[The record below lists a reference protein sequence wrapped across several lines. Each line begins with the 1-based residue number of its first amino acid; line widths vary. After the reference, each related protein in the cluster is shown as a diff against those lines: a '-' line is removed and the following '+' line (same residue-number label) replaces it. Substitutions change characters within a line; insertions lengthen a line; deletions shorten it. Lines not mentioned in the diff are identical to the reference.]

1 VRALVLPSVAAG
13 LLAAFACAPP
23 DIVTNAPGYD
33 SGYDSAALDDGGM
46 TGVDAPTDANASSCH
61 PGSGEFF
68 MPGKYRPATGLYQN
82 KCTAEGMVAYYR
94 ACLGPSATTAK
105 CAAQRDAD
113 AAAGA
118 ACVDCIITPDTA
130 PYYGPIVQHMEV
142 AQENVAGCIELLD
155 PGNTK
160 CASNV
165 QQSVACDV
173 AACSANCP
181 VKDQATFADYSNC
194 VTQADTSVCGMYSKA
209 ADCVYAEADGGPAS
223 RCLQGTFEAFYD
235 LVVPIFCATPQ
246 TVIDSGAPSL
256 DGG

>member
-1 VRALVLPSVAAG
+1 VRALVLPSVAGG

-82 KCTAEGMVAYYR
+82 KCTGLSIVDYYN
-94 ACLGPSATTAK
+94 ACLGPKASTSE
-105 CAAQRDAD
+105 CAARHMIDST
-113 AAAGA
+113 
-118 ACVDCIITPDTA
+118 CVDCIITPDTA

-155 PGNTK
+155 PGNTM
-160 CASNV
+160 CAYNV

-181 VKDQATFADYSNC
+181 VKDQATFDDYNNC
-194 VTQADTSVCGMYSKA
+194 VSQADTGVCANYTKA
-209 ADCVYAEADGGPAS
+209 AGCAYAEADGGAAS
-223 RCLQGTFEAFYD
+223 RCLQATFRDYYYE
-235 LVVPIFCATPQ
+235 VVPIFCATPL
-246 TVIDSGAPSL
+246 TVIDAGPAPGL
-256 DGG
+256 DGGSD